1 MILIHKEDFIGF
13 ICILLLTPIFV
24 VWFSEY
30 KSENPY
36 INKLLVLGLPI
47 SLSFIIRRIITNIS
61 KK

>member
-1 MILIHKEDFIGF
+1 MILIHREDFIGF

-36 INKLLVLGLPI
+36 IHKLLVLGIPI
-47 SLSFIIRRIITNIS
+47 SLAFIIRRMIVNVMR
-61 KK
+61 

>member
-36 INKLLVLGLPI
+36 IHKLLVLGIPI
-47 SLSFIIRRIITNIS
+47 SLAFIIRRMIVNVMR
-61 KK
+61 